1 MEHNNDNTHQS
12 VDRSSVNLDSP
23 EAMTYWLAFFGCD
36 RDDLIQ
42 AWKLVGS
49 GSVAGIRGTI
59 AYLEGLKAPPIKAR
73 SVPKKPKRNYD
84 DPSPS

>member
-1 MEHNNDNTHQS
+1 MENNNDKTHKS
-12 VDRSSVNLDSP
+12 VDCSSVNLNSP

-36 RDDLIQ
+36 RAELIQ

-59 AYLEGLKAPPIKAR
+59 AFLEGLKAPPVKAPPI
-73 SVPKKPKRNYD
+73 PKKAKRDYD
-84 DPSPS
+84 DLSPR